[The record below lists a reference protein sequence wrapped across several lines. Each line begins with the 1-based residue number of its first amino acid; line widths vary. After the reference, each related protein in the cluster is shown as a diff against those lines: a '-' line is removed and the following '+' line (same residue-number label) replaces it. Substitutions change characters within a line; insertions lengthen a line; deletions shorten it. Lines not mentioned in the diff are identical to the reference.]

1 MAATIAPSDPPT
13 LLEQLTA
20 LLKSDAMGPSRHEQL
35 TSVHEFISA
44 ELATTAE
51 THTAETPTST
61 ALVVVPPAQQ
71 QQAIDVDLILSFV
84 MALTKAGGKTPTAK
98 TLAAGLEKSDM
109 PMNERNLKTLA
120 SPFPLCI
127 LTAQSPAAAADQI
140 LGTRS
145 PCRSVS
151 RGTRTSGRGWCWR
164 RSRR

>member
-1 MAATIAPSDPPT
+1 MASTIAPSDPPT
-13 LLEQLTA
+13 LLDQLTA
-20 LLKSDAMGPSRHEQL
+20 LLKSQATGPSRHEQL
-35 TSVHEFISA
+35 KSVHEFISA

-51 THTAETPTST
+51 THTAETTTST
-61 ALVVVPPAQQ
+61 ALVVFPPA

-84 MALTKAGGKTPTAK
+84 MALTKAGGNTPSAK
-98 TLAAGLEKSDM
+98 TLAVGLEKSDM